1 MTTMTAKKM
10 RMAPS
15 ILSANFA
22 CLAADIA
29 RVESCADILHLDVMD
44 GHFVPNITFGPPL
57 VKCIRKN
64 TKLFLDTH
72 LMITDPEKY
81 AEAFAKAGA
90 SSLTFHIEVAKD
102 PVGVVRKIRSLG
114 IGVGVSLNP
123 DTPAESLEPVI
134 DLVDMV
140 LVMTVMPGFGGQDF
154 REDCLPKI
162 RKIVQRRPDVLLE
175 VDGGINEQTIPRV
188 VRAGADTFV
197 AGTAVFGEPDPA
209 QAVIRLRDL
218 ANAAR
223 NHA

>member
-1 MTTMTAKKM
+1 MNVMSKKM

-29 RVESCADILHLDVMD
+29 RVAPEADLLHLDVMD

-64 TKLFLDTH
+64 TKLFLDAH
-72 LMITDPEKY
+72 LMIAEPEKY
-81 AEAFAKAGA
+81 IEPFIQAGA
-90 SSLTFHIEVAKD
+90 DNVTFHIEVARD
-102 PVGVVRKIRSLG
+102 AVGLVRRIRELG
-114 IGVGVSLNP
+114 AQVGVSLDP

-140 LVMTVMPGFGGQDF
+140 LVMTVKSGFGGQAF

-162 RKIVQRRPDVLLE
+162 ERIYRRRPEVFIE
-175 VDGGINEQTIPRV
+175 VDGGINEETIGRT

-197 AGTAVFGEPDPA
+197 AGTAVFGAADPA
-209 QAVIRLRDL
+209 QAAKRLREL
-218 ANAAR
+218 AEGALV
-223 NHA
+223 HA